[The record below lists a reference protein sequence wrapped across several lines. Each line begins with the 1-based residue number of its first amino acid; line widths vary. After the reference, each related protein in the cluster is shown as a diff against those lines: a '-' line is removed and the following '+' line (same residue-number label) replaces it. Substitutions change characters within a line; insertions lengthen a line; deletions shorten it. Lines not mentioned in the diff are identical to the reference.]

1 MCLACHEDL
10 KQKMK
15 DEVVHAPAAGDCLR
29 CHEAHFA
36 DEALLLTQEQH
47 ELCGDCHDFE
57 DADFSIAHIGID
69 PGVMNCV
76 SCHTPHSST
85 DPRMF
90 KGEAH
95 APFAAGSCEECH
107 IVEQR

>member
-1 MCLACHEDL
+1 MDAET
-10 KQKMK
+10 
-15 DEVVHAPAAGDCLR
+15 VHAPAAGDCLR

-36 DEALLLTQEQH
+36 EETHLLTENLFD
-47 ELCGDCHDFE
+47 LCGDCHDLK
-57 DADFSIAHIGID
+57 DADFSRVHLDID
-69 PGVMNCV
+69 PALMNCV

-85 DPRMF
+85 DPRLF

-107 IVEQR
+107 LVKTAAEDPR